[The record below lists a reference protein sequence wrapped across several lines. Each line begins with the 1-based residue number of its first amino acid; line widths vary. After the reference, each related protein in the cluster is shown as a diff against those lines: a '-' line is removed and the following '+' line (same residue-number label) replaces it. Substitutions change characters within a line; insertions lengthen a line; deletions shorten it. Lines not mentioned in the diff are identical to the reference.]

1 MASVQQPT
9 DQLQR
14 DAARIRRVLTGLTI
28 CIDCGAE
35 RAIGARECMSC
46 RRCCSCGSDS
56 CRREVC
62 AEDAG
67 IEAENFSLNLSG
79 LQRVS
84 SLVLIAFAIG
94 PAKTVP
100 RETAQAVAS

>member
-1 MASVQQPT
+1 MPQPT
-9 DQLQR
+9 ELQLR
-14 DAARIRRVLTGLTI
+14 DAARIRRVLCGLTL
-28 CIDCGAE
+28 CVDCGAE

-67 IEAENFSLNLSG
+67 IEGERFALNLSG

-84 SLVLIAFAIG
+84 SLVLVAFALG
-94 PAKTVP
+94 PCKTVP
-100 RETAQAVAS
+100 RETAKAVAS